1 MKNKDVLALVFAAT
15 GVIIQLLAL
24 VVLCL
29 K

>member
-1 MKNKDVLALVFAAT
+1 MKNKDVLTLVFAAT
-15 GVIIQLLAL
+15 SVIIELLAL